1 MLFVYIRTLPS
12 LKFSRHYLI
21 KELVMDSRMEITY
34 DHLLEDLNVMLA
46 PLLISPEVTD
56 IFPEL
61 ILKAAGITTK
71 PTRCV
76 LVQDSNDESQLLL
89 NVDGISAD
97 ESDELSTFLIANNG
111 VNPYVGLSETESDH
125 DDDYSATYS
134 DDTETT
140 STILDDSDPEP
151 EVSSQDEEASV
162 ADEEASVA
170 DDDQP
175 DYQFAISVKQAHDQL
190 LPVFAQQLTLLSA
203 AELNEYCTLTVV
215 AIDLEMMAILEQD
228 LEKLDTLFAL
238 ILKTSASLQSSS
250 ISNFIKGQLSI
261 LLDDL
266 TLKAIQLYHANTK
279 GHDCQ
284 PAKNFLNAAASGLK
298 AYQEKLS
305 TNEALS
311 SNESANQLS
320 QDVDNYIKTANEI
333 IGLTELSA
341 HNRKLL
347 ATLSIFGARSQ
358 PINIPAAN
366 SQSDNSYSDD
376 EPSFDV
382 QFMNFG
388 RK

>member
-12 LKFSRHYLI
+12 LKYSRHYLI
-21 KELVMDSRMEITY
+21 KELVMDSRTEITY
-34 DHLLEDLNVMLA
+34 DHLLEDLNLILA

-61 ILKAAGITTK
+61 ILRAAGITTK
-71 PTRCV
+71 PTRYQ

-111 VNPYVGLSETESDH
+111 VNPYFELSETESETESDH
-125 DDDYSATYS
+125 DEDLSATYS
-134 DDTETT
+134 DGAETT
-140 STILDDSDPEP
+140 PTTSDDTDSAP
-151 EVSSQDEEASV
+151 EVSSQ
-162 ADEEASVA
+162 DEEASVA

-175 DYQFAISVKQAHDQL
+175 DYQFVISVKQAHDE
-190 LPVFAQQLTLLSA
+190 LLSVFVSQLSMLST
-203 AELNEYCTLTVV
+203 AELNKYRTLTVV
-215 AIDLEMMAILEQD
+215 AIDLELMAILEQD
-228 LEKLDTLFAL
+228 LEKLDNLFAL

-305 TNEALS
+305 TSEVLS
-311 SNESANQLS
+311 SNEPAVQLN

-333 IGLTELSA
+333 IGLKELSA
-341 HNRKLL
+341 QNRKTL
-347 ATLSIFGARSQ
+347 AMLSIFGARSQ

-382 QFMNFG
+382 QFLNFG

>member
-12 LKFSRHYLI
+12 LKYSRHYLI

-34 DHLLEDLNVMLA
+34 DHLLEDLNTILA
-46 PLLISPEVTD
+46 PLLISPEATD

-61 ILKAAGITTK
+61 IIRAAGITTE
-71 PTRCV
+71 PTRYE
-76 LVQDSNDESQLLL
+76 LVRDSEDESRLLL
-89 NVDGISAD
+89 NVDGISID
-97 ESDELSTFLIANNG
+97 EADELSTFLTAHNG
-111 VNPYVGLSETESDH
+111 INPDMGLSETESDH
-125 DDDYSATYS
+125 DEDYSATNS
-134 DDTETT
+134 DNTETT

-162 ADEEASVA
+162 AD
-170 DDDQP
+170 DDQP
-175 DYQFAISVKQAHDQL
+175 DYQFVISVKQAHDEL
-190 LPVFAQQLTLLSA
+190 LSVFIQQLGMLSD
-203 AELNEYCTLTVV
+203 AELNEYRALTVIS
-215 AIDLEMMAILEQD
+215 IDLDLLVILEQD
-228 LEKLDTLFAL
+228 LEKLDTLFSL
-238 ILKTSASLQSSS
+238 ILRTSASLQSSS

-279 GHDCQ
+279 GHDCL
-284 PAKNFLNAAASGLK
+284 PAKNFLDAAAGGLK
-298 AYQEKLS
+298 AYQEKLYTS
-305 TNEALS
+305 EALS
-311 SNESANQLS
+311 HNESANQLNK
-320 QDVDNYIKTANEI
+320 DVDNYIKTANEI
-333 IGLTELSA
+333 IRLKEVSA
-341 HNRKLL
+341 QNRKLL

-382 QFMNFG
+382 QFTNFG